1 MPVFPYPSRDRGHVG
16 VPAPPPHPEAGT
28 PPQGAPHSP
37 RPGLSVRDHR
47 GKRYFRRSNDYF
59 RFLGAAAL
67 EDRGYV
73 PLYPLRLVVP
83 P

>member
-1 MPVFPYPSRDRGHVG
+1 MSG
-16 VPAPPPHPEAGT
+16 APPPPPPPSRGWD

-67 EDRGYV
+67 EDCGYV